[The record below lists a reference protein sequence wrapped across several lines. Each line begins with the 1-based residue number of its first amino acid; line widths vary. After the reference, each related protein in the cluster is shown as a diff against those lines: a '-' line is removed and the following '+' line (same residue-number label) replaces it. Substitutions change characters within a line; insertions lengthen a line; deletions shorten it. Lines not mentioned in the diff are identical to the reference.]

1 VSEAVVALLSLGQ
14 QVMQQQ
20 QEQPTVCF
28 AAVPLMLP
36 AAVIM
41 LRALGVLLAIP
52 GIMFVRAR
60 RRKGGRPPRFVEV
73 GGKSRQ
79 HRAGCSAQAEAG

>member
-41 LRALGVLLAIP
+41 LRALGRA
-52 GIMFVRAR
+52 VRKPATQ
-60 RRKGGRPPRFVEV
+60 
-73 GGKSRQ
+73 ST
-79 HRAGCSAQAEAG
+79 